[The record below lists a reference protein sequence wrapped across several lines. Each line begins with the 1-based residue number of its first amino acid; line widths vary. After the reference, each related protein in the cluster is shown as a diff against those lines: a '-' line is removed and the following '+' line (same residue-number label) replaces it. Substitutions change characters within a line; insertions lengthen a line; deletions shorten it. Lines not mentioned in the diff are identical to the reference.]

1 MDVLINVVHQI
12 GPLADGT
19 PQEPLDV
26 KGRPADSE
34 HCNHDR
40 WRIRSETNQ
49 LFSKVFMLV
58 KVTDFSLMLFLYYF
72 HAGLFLDGKR
82 GKPKGNIGIRFK
94 QLFQIF

>member
-1 MDVLINVVHQI
+1 MDILINVVHQI
-12 GPLADGT
+12 GPLADGA

-49 LFSKVFMLV
+49 LFRKVFLLI
-58 KVTDFSLMLFLYYF
+58 KVTDFSLMLFFSFMLAF
-72 HAGLFLDGKR
+72 FWMEREESQKETLGSR
-82 GKPKGNIGIRFK
+82 P
-94 QLFQIF
+94 QIQMAI